1 MEKLKTHY
9 LKILPEYFDEVVRRI
24 KTAEVRYNDR
34 GFSKGDLLV
43 LEEWTGKE
51 YTGYAVVRRITAV
64 YDLAKIGCEN
74 YVLLCMK

>member
-1 MEKLKTHY
+1 MKTHH
-9 LKILPEYFDEVVRRI
+9 LKILPEYFDEVVQGI

-34 GFSKGDLLV
+34 EFEKGDWLV

-51 YTGYAVVRRITAV
+51 YTGYGVVRKITAI

-74 YVLLCMK
+74 YVLICMN